1 MALADLQ
8 QSAAAAVTGVIFL
21 AICFILRKRPV
32 SVVAMTCL
40 FVASLVFTQILMS
53 RLCSFYKHPGAVTT
67 LHFLCVWV
75 TCRLYWTA
83 FGAKANCEVRTNEW
97 FVRNIFPI
105 ALSNPL
111 TVVFNNTALVY
122 AGAGV
127 CAILGTLSPV
137 SVAVL
142 SYAVGRKL
150 SWMSWAGVSVACC
163 GALLIAAGEVKSI
176 GAVAAPERSS
186 TLIGI
191 LFALA
196 SVGTR
201 SLKIVVMDFLL
212 APMEYASELSP
223 LKNVSPM
230 SPMQLYSLQA
240 PWCVLTAFVFAV
252 CTDSFA
258 QAFAELTWDSV
269 ALISLTC
276 ASAVSLNFLG
286 VFVLKELGASSQQIL
301 GKLNTLMV
309 GAISVGYL
317 NEKVSMTVLLGSGVV
332 LSGAFLV
339 ELGKE
344 GKRDGKEDDAS
355 AVREKKSF
363 SEPIKV

>member
-8 QSAAAAVTGVIFL
+8 PSALQHSAAAVTGGIFL
-21 AICFILRKRPV
+21 AICFILRKRGPY
-32 SVVAMTCL
+32 VVTATCL
-40 FVASLVFTQILMS
+40 FVASLVSTQILMS
-53 RLCSFYKHPGAVTT
+53 RLSSFYKHPGAVTT
-67 LHFLCVWV
+67 LHFFCVWL
-75 TCRLYWTA
+75 TCCAYWSVS
-83 FGAKANCEVRTNEW
+83 GSKADVSEARTNEW
-97 FVRNIFPI
+97 FVRNIVPI

-111 TVVFNNTALVY
+111 TVIFNNTALVY

-142 SYAVGRKL
+142 SFAVGRRL
-150 SWMSWAGVSVACC
+150 SWMSWGGIWLAFS
-163 GALLIAAGEVKSI
+163 GALVIAAGEVKSI
-176 GAVAAPERSS
+176 QSQAAPQR

-212 APMEYASELSP
+212 APMEYASELTP
-223 LKNVSPM
+223 LTEVPL

-240 PWCVLTAFVFAV
+240 PWCVLTAFLYAV
-252 CTDSFA
+252 CTDSF
-258 QAFAELTWDSV
+258 QMAFLELTSQS
-269 ALISLTC
+269 ALLIFLTC
-276 ASAVSLNFLG
+276 LSAVSLNFLG
-286 VFVLKELGASSQQIL
+286 VLALKELGASSQQIL
-301 GKLNTLMV
+301 GKLNTICV

-317 NEKVSMTVLLGSGVV
+317 NEKLSMTVVVGSAIV
-332 LSGAFLV
+332 LSGAALV

-344 GKRDGKEDDAS
+344 TKEL
-355 AVREKKSF
+355 
-363 SEPIKV
+363 PQPPQPNKV